1 LLSLYWRRLTTR
13 GAVVGGS
20 VGLVTACACVVLGPT
35 VWVDLLHHAAPLFP
49 YKFPALFALIA
60 CVSVTVLVSLTD
72 RSARA
77 AREARAFDH
86 QYVRAV
92 TGLGASGASDH

>member
-1 LLSLYWRRLTTR
+1 MKHPLTRVARLVPIFLLS
-13 GAVVGGS
+13 VVGAIAQ
-20 VGLVTACACVVLGPT
+20 TT
-35 VWVDLLHHAAPLFP
+35 
-49 YKFPALFALIA
+49 KPALFALIA